1 MQFPD
6 KARCKQLNL
15 LPLPQGQVK
24 RALNKLARFILR
36 KSLHTTHGKGKR
48 VIFKKKLQIKI
59 TSTEASNSFTSL
71 R

>member
-6 KARCKQLNL
+6 KARCKQLRL
-15 LPLPQGQVK
+15 LPLPKGQVK
-24 RALNKLARFILR
+24 RALNKLAHFKLR

-48 VIFKKKLQIKI
+48 VNFMKKFQIKI
-59 TSTEASNSFTSL
+59 TSSEASNSFTSL